1 MAVSFVEEP
10 HCRFEKTALISDSK
24 HSPAASK
31 TTEIIEADDDKEPN
45 ECKHFTIRGYV
56 AEVRKRDSK
65 NCWPFLFH
73 NHASL
78 ETSNVCPPLPVAKF
92 RWWGCQNCV
101 CEIIATTTQM
111 TTGGAMSIQ
120 NQDVKS
126 NNNSLLGKDTETS
139 QFDARKVLS
148 KLPQISKENNQ
159 KEVLKMNDCLVKIKR
174 VGKEEN
180 GCLPRELIE
189 EGFQKCKD
197 GQDSQN
203 EIQNVV
209 SDANCVSNGCT
220 DSSKRKRGEYRN
232 PFGRKKLG
240 VAYLKDAL
248 GTALVKCKGSKLSKI
263 GHSKMLG
270 GDATSIRIKFALRR
284 SKEYTGPER
293 RRADKR
299 RRNDAMKVKGHTKVD
314 MVVRKDDVLDADP
327 VHTLRLGAC
336 FQDKRTCG
344 ASVDGSKF
352 MGLTD
357 DKHQIKNNVEHTNGK
372 KIRKVRFLEDIIRS
386 EKQYVIG
393 NTLDRDA
400 KTIQHDFIGRRVT
413 SKEKVLLLNDT
424 SIGACQNNASKIF
437 RGKSKIQNSVE
448 EDEDEDDA
456 VTCIDRI
463 NHFVCQRNKLKS
475 IKRKDI
481 HENLFDEDEGPFLMH
496 WLKNMPKKANAYDR
510 EANAKHNN
518 GNLILS
524 KFSADLSSRRDRDV
538 DARDC
543 VVRVHKQKSAFNQKH
558 TLSPEDGHRTSG
570 ILIGDEM
577 KSKNFSS
584 QDISKKNSIITE
596 KTQHFSKETSHGAG
610 GNAILHSIRN
620 KMLLNDR
627 IGPCQTKDS
636 SSTQK
641 KASLEVWK
649 KASKKTRNRRTTDQE
664 ALDDIPMDI
673 VELLAR
679 NQHDRHHV
687 VAETDSTNK
696 VKFPAMTESIK
707 YTCGFDPSQINK
719 NNASDA
725 EQGNLS
731 CQKFQVNNKGFDV
744 WTTFPC
750 NGEMEHEPK
759 VCGCSINGK
768 KKLQID
774 LNQRCSDS
782 LISGAGSCNLETNGN
797 FHQLNFSCCRSNN
810 MYSSQ
815 SFLEDQRDVCENL
828 SGYPHHEMLQ
838 HINGAS
844 YGLRN
849 HFINNLNG
857 SGLGRDL
864 KMFTHSDDYEKPR
877 NVVGKHHHW
886 GFSPAAP
893 NASSFMDLANA
904 YHSNFCPADLYSNET
919 ISALNLL
926 RLMDQAAWSGE
937 PRHHF
942 QSCSGFIKETDL
954 SVDGQYNEPQLEYG
968 SREKEP
974 CICPLEV
981 VNPSTCQPRNSCL
994 LFRPLPRI
1002 GILGPSLHKEIF
1014 NFSNYS
1020 KIPTKSSYGFLKTDV
1035 NEKIEPSCLNPK
1047 TSPWNSHNSLFRCKC
1062 SEKISPDR
1070 DPDGCH
1076 DSCATSNTRFS
1087 LVRSGATRVELNNK
1101 VDALLP
1107 LGFCKMEICVLNRNP
1122 ADFTVLD
1129 ETNEYMIEIKELK
1142 LKSVPPS
1149 ESLRG
1154 PAHGQKK
1161 QRVMKLNDLKA
1172 FAMG

>member
-10 HCRFEKTALISDSK
+10 HCRFEKTAFISDSK

-31 TTEIIEADDDKEPN
+31 ATEIVEADDDKEPN
-45 ECKHFTIRGYV
+45 ECKHFTIRRYV

-65 NCWPFLFH
+65 KCWPFLFH
-73 NHASL
+73 NRASL

-148 KLPQISKENNQ
+148 KLPQFSKENNL
-159 KEVLKMNDCLVKIKR
+159 KEILKMNDCLVKMNRI
-174 VGKEEN
+174 GKEEN
-180 GCLPRELIE
+180 ECLRREVIE

-203 EIQNVV
+203 EIQIVV
-209 SDANCVSNGCT
+209 GEANCVSNGCT

-232 PFGRKKLG
+232 SFGRKKLG

-284 SKEYTGPER
+284 SKEYKGPER

-299 RRNDAMKVKGHTKVD
+299 KRNDAMKVKGHTKVD
-314 MVVRKDDVLDADP
+314 MVVGKDDVLDADP
-327 VHTLRLGAC
+327 VHTLCLGSC

-344 ASVDGSKF
+344 ASVDRSKF

-357 DKHQIKNNVEHTNGK
+357 DKHQIKNDVENTHGK
-372 KIRKVRFLEDIIRS
+372 KNRKVRFLEDIIRS
-386 EKQYVIG
+386 EKQS
-393 NTLDRDA
+393 LDRDA
-400 KTIQHDFIGRRVT
+400 KTIQHDFIGRRVA

-424 SIGACQNNASKIF
+424 SSGAYQNNASKFF
-437 RGKSKIQNSVE
+437 RGKSKIQNSIE
-448 EDEDEDDA
+448 EDEAEDDA

-496 WLKNMPKKANAYDR
+496 WLKNMPKKANAYER

-518 GNLILS
+518 GNLLLS
-524 KFSADLSSRRDRDV
+524 KFSADLSSRRDPDV
-538 DARDC
+538 DVRDC

-570 ILIGDEM
+570 ILIDDEM

-620 KMLLNDR
+620 KMPLNDR

-649 KASKKTRNRRTTDQE
+649 KASKKPRNRRTTDQE

-696 VKFPAMTESIK
+696 LKYPAMTESIK
-707 YTCGFDPSQINK
+707 YTCGLDPSQINK
-719 NNASDA
+719 NNVSDA

-797 FHQLNFSCCRSNN
+797 CHQLNFSCCRSNT

-815 SFLEDQRDVCENL
+815 SFLEDQTDVCENI
-828 SGYPHHEMLQ
+828 SGNPHHEMLQ

-844 YGLRN
+844 YGVRN

-877 NVVGKHHHW
+877 SVVGKHHHW

-893 NASSFMDLANA
+893 NALSFMDLANA
-904 YHSNFCPADLYSNET
+904 YHSNFCTADLYSNET

-954 SVDGQYNEPQLEYG
+954 SADGQYNEPQLEYG
-968 SREKEP
+968 SREREP

-981 VNPSTCQPRNSCL
+981 VNPN
-994 LFRPLPRI
+994 
-1002 GILGPSLHKEIF
+1002 
-1014 NFSNYS
+1014 
-1020 KIPTKSSYGFLKTDV
+1020 
-1035 NEKIEPSCLNPK
+1035 
-1047 TSPWNSHNSLFRCKC
+1047 
-1062 SEKISPDR
+1062 R
-1070 DPDGCH
+1070 DPDRCH
-1076 DSCATSNTRFS
+1076 DRCATSNTRFS
-1087 LVRSGATRVELNNK
+1087 LVRGGATRVELNNK

-1107 LGFCKMEICVLNRNP
+1107 LGFCKMEICVVNRNP

-1154 PAHGQKK
+1154 PVHGQKK